1 MMRLPPFR
9 LYSPEQLSEAA
20 SILANE
26 GSDAMILAGG
36 TDLLPNMK
44 RGQQTP
50 STLVSLGRIESL
62 RNHSN
67 GSGVIMG
74 AGLTLT
80 ELVENKALNVNY
92 TGLWQAAS
100 VVASPLLRNTATIG
114 GNICLDTRCN
124 YYNQNEDWRKAIN
137 YCLKKDGEIC
147 WVATTSDTCRAVS
160 STDTAPALI
169 SLGASVRLVSAGG
182 ERIVKMKDLYQN
194 DGANYMQRRPNEI
207 LSEVILEPMQ
217 GWRSTYWKLRRRGSI
232 DFPILSVAAA
242 ICADDGGTIEKARLV
257 LGAVSS
263 QPLLSSEAAEFLLG
277 KKLTDEVIEETGRI
291 MAKLAKPRGNTDLT
305 PIWRK
310 KLVPSFVNH
319 ALRELRGDEVSEL
332 RKQIAHQ
339 ARN

>member
-1 MMRLPPFR
+1 MRLPPFR
-9 LYSPEQLSEAA
+9 FHSPGSIAEAVK
-20 SILANE
+20 ILAEE
-26 GSDAMILAGG
+26 GPDAMLLAGG

-50 STLVSLGRIESL
+50 KTLVSLRRIESL
-62 RNHSN
+62 RDFSN
-67 GSGVIMG
+67 GSGLRLG

-80 ELVENKALNVNY
+80 GLLQNNTVRETYA
-92 TGLWQAAS
+92 GLWQAAS
-100 VVASPLLRNTATIG
+100 VVATPLLRNTATIG
-114 GNICLDTRCN
+114 GNICLDTRCS

-147 WVATTSDTCRAVS
+147 WVATTSKTCRAVS

-169 SLGASVRLVSAGG
+169 SLGARVRLVSANS
-182 ERIVKMKDLYQN
+182 ERVVDMQDLYQN
-194 DGANYMQRRPNEI
+194 DGADYMQRRPDEI
-207 LSEVILEPMQ
+207 LSEVILDPMP

-242 ICADDGGTIEKARLV
+242 MRADDGGLIEQARIV

-263 QPLLSSEAAEFLLG
+263 QPLLSTEATEFLVG
-277 KKLTDEVIEETGRI
+277 KKLSDEVIEETGRI
-291 MAKLAKPRGNTDLT
+291 MARLAKPRGNTDLT

-310 KLVPSFVNH
+310 KMVPSFVKH
-319 ALRELRGDEVSEL
+319 ALRELRGDDVSEL
-332 RKQIAHQ
+332 RKRIAHQ

>member
-9 LYSPEQLSEAA
+9 FYSPSELSEAA
-20 SILANE
+20 KILADE
-26 GSDAMILAGG
+26 GPDAMLLAGG

-44 RGQQTP
+44 RGQQSP
-50 STLVSLGRIESL
+50 GTLVSLSKIKLL
-62 RNHSN
+62 RQSSN
-67 GSGVIMG
+67 GSGLVLG

-80 ELVENKALNVNY
+80 ELVENKSLRDMY

-100 VVASPLLRNTATIG
+100 VVATPLLRNTATIG

-147 WVATTSDTCRAVS
+147 WVATSSKICRAVS

-169 SLGASVRLVSAGG
+169 SLGARVRLVSVGG
-182 ERIVKMKDLYQN
+182 ERVIEMKDLYQN
-194 DGANYMQRRPNEI
+194 DGTDYMQRRPDEI
-207 LSEVILEPMQ
+207 LSEVILDPMD

-242 ICADDGGTIEKARLV
+242 MRSDGGGTIRQARIV

-263 QPLLSSEAAEFLLG
+263 QPLLSSEASKFLIG
-277 KKLTDEVIEETGRI
+277 KKLSDEVIEETARI
-291 MAKLAKPRGNTDLT
+291 MANLAKPRGNTDLT

-310 KLVPSFVNH
+310 KMVPSFVNH
-319 ALRELRGDEVSEL
+319 ALRELRGDDVRDL
-332 RKQIAHQ
+332 RKRIAHQ
-339 ARN
+339 ARS